1 MTEPWSMS
9 ATQLAAAI
17 RARQVSAREATAS
30 VLARIEAVNPAIN
43 ALPEVLAEE
52 AMEAAAAADAA
63 QARGGRLG
71 PMHGVPVTIKVNVD
85 QKGHATTNGI
95 VALRDNIAAEDAP
108 VVANLRAAGAIVV
121 GRSNTPAFSYR
132 WFTDNDVHGRT
143 LNPWDHRVTPGG
155 SSGGAAA
162 ATATG
167 MGAIGHGND
176 IGGSVRYPAYACG
189 IAGLRPTVGRIPAYN
204 STMTEDRALTS
215 QMMSVQG
222 PLARNIADIRLA
234 FAAMARP
241 DPRDPISLPVALD
254 FPLPP
259 TPIKVALFRDGR
271 ADAQVAGALERAAKA
286 LAAAG
291 FVVEEAAPPCFDEA
305 HRIWLSLIANDMRRS
320 MLPAIE
326 TYGDAAIK
334 ASARHFTGSVPEM
347 SRDECLALLA
357 RRYTIAREWSLF
369 LARYPILLMPV
380 SWRRPVPIDM
390 DVQGAELGAALIAA
404 QSPLLPIALLGL
416 PGLAVPTGFD
426 AALAKGG
433 LPSGVQLVADR
444 FREDLLLM
452 AGEAIEAVQPPLG
465 FPSSDLLAVRS

>member
-1 MTEPWSMS
+1 MSDPWSMT
-9 ATQLAAAI
+9 ATELALAI
-17 RARQVSAREATAS
+17 RARRLSAREATAN
-30 VLARIEAVNPAIN
+30 VLARIAAVNPLIN
-43 ALPEVLAEE
+43 ALPDVLADA
-52 AMEAAAAADAA
+52 AMETAAAADAA
-63 QARGGRLG
+63 QARGARLG
-71 PMHGVPVTIKVNVD
+71 PLHGVPVTIKVNVD
-85 QKGHATTNGI
+85 VKGRATTNGI
-95 VALRDNIAAEDAP
+95 VALRDNIAPEDAP

-132 WFTDNDVHGRT
+132 WFTDNDLHGRT
-143 LNPWDHRVTPGG
+143 LNPWDPRVTPGG

-204 STMTEDRALTS
+204 SSMTEDRALSS

-234 FAAMARP
+234 FTAMARP
-241 DPRDPISLPVALD
+241 DPRDPISLPVAFE

-259 TPIKVALFRDGR
+259 TPIKVALFRGAGGMR
-271 ADAQVAGALERAAKA
+271 PDAQVAGALDRAAKA

-291 FVVEEAAPPCFDEA
+291 YAVEEAAPPCFEEA
-305 HRIWLSLIANDMRRS
+305 HRLWLSFAANDMRRA

-334 ASARHFTGSVPEM
+334 ASARHFIGSVPEM
-347 SRDECLALLA
+347 TRDECLAMLA
-357 RRYTIAREWSLF
+357 RRYTVAREWSLF
-369 LARYPILLMPV
+369 LTRYPILLMPV
-380 SWRRPVPIDM
+380 SWRRPVPVDM
-390 DVQGAELGAALIAA
+390 DIQGATLGAELIAA
-404 QSPLLPIALLGL
+404 QSPMLPIALLGL
-416 PGLAVPTGFD
+416 PGLAVPTG
-426 AALAKGG
+426 LAEGM
-433 LPSGVQLVADR
+433 PSGVQLVADR
-444 FREDLLLM
+444 FREDLLLR

-465 FPSSDLLAVRS
+465 FPPMDLPAVRS

>member
-1 MTEPWSMS
+1 MSEAWSMT
-9 ATQLAAAI
+9 AVELAAAI
-17 RARQVSAREATAS
+17 RGGGLSAREATAS
-30 VLARIEAVNPAIN
+30 VLGRIASVNPVIN
-43 ALPEVLAEE
+43 ALPAVLAEE
-52 AMEAAAAADAA
+52 AMAAAAAADEA
-63 QARGGRLG
+63 QARGARLG

-85 QKGHATTNGI
+85 QRGQATTNGI

-121 GRSNTPAFSYR
+121 GRSNTPALSYR

-143 LNPWDHRVTPGG
+143 LNPWDHGTTPGG

-167 MGAIGHGND
+167 MGAVGHGND

-204 STMTEDRALTS
+204 STMSEDRALAS

-241 DPRDPISLPVALD
+241 DPRDPISLPMALE

-271 ADAQVAGALERAAKA
+271 ADSQVAGALERAAKA
-286 LAAAG
+286 LSGAG

-305 HRIWLSLIANDMRRS
+305 HRVWLAFIANDMRRS
-320 MLPAIE
+320 MLAAIE
-326 TYGDAAIK
+326 TYGDAAIR
-334 ASARHFTGSVPEM
+334 ASARHFSGSVPEM
-347 SRDECLALLA
+347 SRDEILGLLA

-369 LARYPILLMPV
+369 LQRYPILLMPV
-380 SWRRPVPIDM
+380 SWRRPVPVDM
-390 DVQGAELGAALIAA
+390 DVKGAELGAELIAA
-404 QSPLLPIALLGL
+404 QSPMLPIALLGL
-416 PGLAVPTGFD
+416 PGLAVPTG
-426 AALAKGG
+426 LAEG

-452 AGEAIEAVQPPLG
+452 AGEAIEAVYPPLG
-465 FPSSDLLAVRS
+465 FPPFDVRS

>member
-1 MTEPWSMS
+1 MSEAWSMT
-9 ATQLAAAI
+9 AVELAAAI
-17 RARQVSAREATAS
+17 RGGGLSAREATAS
-30 VLARIEAVNPAIN
+30 VLGRIASVNPVIN
-43 ALPEVLAEE
+43 ALPAVLAEE
-52 AMEAAAAADAA
+52 AMAAAAAADEA
-63 QARGGRLG
+63 QARGARLG

-85 QKGHATTNGI
+85 QRGQATTNGI

-143 LNPWDHRVTPGG
+143 LNPWDHGTTPGG

-167 MGAIGHGND
+167 MGAVGHGND
-176 IGGSVRYPAYACG
+176 IGGSVRYPAHACG

-204 STMTEDRALTS
+204 STMSEDRALAS

-241 DPRDPISLPVALD
+241 DPRDPISLPMALE

-271 ADAQVAGALERAAKA
+271 ADSQVAGALERAAKA
-286 LAAAG
+286 LSGAG

-305 HRIWLSLIANDMRRS
+305 HRVWLAFIANDMRRS
-320 MLPAIE
+320 MLAAIE
-326 TYGDAAIK
+326 TYGDAAIR
-334 ASARHFTGSVPEM
+334 ASARHFSGSVPEM
-347 SRDECLALLA
+347 SRDEILGLLA

-369 LARYPILLMPV
+369 LQRYPILLMPV
-380 SWRRPVPIDM
+380 SWRRPVPVDM
-390 DVQGAELGAALIAA
+390 DVKGAELGAELIAA
-404 QSPLLPIALLGL
+404 QSPMLPIALLGL
-416 PGLAVPTGFD
+416 PGLAVPTG
-426 AALAKGG
+426 LAEG

-452 AGEAIEAVQPPLG
+452 AGEAIEAVYPPLG
-465 FPSSDLLAVRS
+465 FPPFDVRS

>member
-1 MTEPWSMS
+1 MTEPWSMT

-17 RARQVSAREATAS
+17 RTGQLSARAAVAS
-30 VLARIEAVNPAIN
+30 ALARIEAVNPVIN
-43 ALPEVLAEE
+43 ALPAVLAEE
-52 AMEAAAAADAA
+52 AMAAAAAADEA
-63 QARGGRLG
+63 QARGARLG
-71 PMHGVPVTIKVNVD
+71 PMHGVPITIKVNVD
-85 QKGHATTNGI
+85 QKDHATTNGI
-95 VALRDNIAAEDAP
+95 VALRDNIAQEDAP

-132 WFTDNDVHGRT
+132 WFTDNDLHGRT
-143 LNPWDHRVTPGG
+143 LNPWNRGVTPGG

-167 MGAIGHGND
+167 MGAVGHGND

-189 IAGLRPTVGRIPAYN
+189 IAGLRPTVGRIPAHN
-204 STMTEDRALTS
+204 STMADDRALTS

-222 PLARNIADIRLA
+222 PLARSIADIRLA
-234 FAAMARP
+234 FTAMARP
-241 DPRDPISLPVALD
+241 DPRDPISLPVAFE

-259 TPIKVALFRDGR
+259 TPIKVALFRDSR
-271 ADAQVAGALERAAKA
+271 ADSQVSGALDRAARA
-286 LAAAG
+286 LSQAG
-291 FVVEEAAPPCFDEA
+291 YAVEEAAPPCFDEA
-305 HRIWLSLIANDMRRS
+305 HRVWLSFIANDMRRS
-320 MLPAIE
+320 MLAAIE

-347 SRDECLALLA
+347 SRDECLAMLA

-380 SWRRPVPIDM
+380 SWRRPVPVDM
-390 DVQGAELGAALIAA
+390 DVKGAALGAELIAA

-416 PGLAVPTGFD
+416 PGLAVPTG
-426 AALAKGG
+426 LAEG

-444 FREDLLLM
+444 FREDLLLR

-465 FPSSDLLAVRS
+465 FPPLDPPAVRS